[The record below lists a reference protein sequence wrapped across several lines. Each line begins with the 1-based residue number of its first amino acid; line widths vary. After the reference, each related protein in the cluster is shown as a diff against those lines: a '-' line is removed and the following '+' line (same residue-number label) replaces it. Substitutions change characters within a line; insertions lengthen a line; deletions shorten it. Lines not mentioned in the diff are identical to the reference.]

1 MKIQCPCGA
10 KYAFEVTAEMARQP
24 FRLVCQAC
32 NTDLGPALQPLID
45 QAVAELAPPAASPT
59 PVAVAPVPSVKSLVP
74 SPPSGGGGLR
84 VTGGSAAAPTPTPAP
99 AEAGS
104 AVDSTCQRHP
114 GVAVVEHCRVCQKS
128 ICPRC
133 MEQFGYVCSAYCQG
147 KAESQNLELPEYA
160 FQHKHTAARESRL
173 FKMGMVA
180 GFVILFAII
189 GAYGYYVFYAS
200 RPHPFFS
207 LKFNPR
213 LTEGAC
219 RLLDAN
225 SALLVR
231 NGEALRYDL
240 KSQTAV
246 WNTLLVS
253 SNEVAVAAKQRVESE
268 RAAFF
273 RWRDEARKQ
282 PPRFA
287 ENGERIV
294 IPEMPPKS
302 ESEHYAAEVQR
313 RIEEIAEHPSLLGEG
328 NEIWVSMAGKLVRI
342 DISTG
347 QILKQVRWPELQPQV
362 QVSGSQM
369 VAMTRTGA
377 SEFKTVTV
385 DLASGASEERTV
397 VTAKADIARSLGSA
411 NPALRG
417 QTTRPGALTVGNRP
431 GAGGTKPSAASTRRE
446 TLPSLPS
453 GLSGPE
459 AAIRA
464 IQLQSNTRLENAMND
479 EAEVGPRKSD
489 PELLDRSGIEWLM
502 LEGQPLKFRRHLIEF
517 KGVSRKAMKDPPKNS
532 ALNSGASVAQTME
545 IANEI
550 LNEMRREKTGGVEVD
565 DLSRYEVTLERPG
578 NGSELAWKAEVNG
591 PPQILLLPSLVAI
604 VAHDLVIILDAKLQ
618 KKWET
623 RLSYP
628 LQIPEFT
635 SDSSSQPMRS
645 GELSRAPIT
654 ERGDSLFIVDPG
666 VLSVFDKNT
675 GAARWRLPSVE
686 ISSLYFAPDG
696 ALYVNTTTKSQEQI
710 VYSQEVDVSRKDQ
723 PLILKVEAASGKVL
737 WRTPNCGHVAA
748 LDGKF
753 LYAIEIAEGVAPN
766 PIGIGASYPTQ
777 FLLYRLNPKNG
788 KRMWEYAK
796 SGQAL
801 GFDAAANTI
810 QILLPYELQVI
821 RYATF

>member
-1 MKIQCPCGA
+1 
-10 KYAFEVTAEMARQP
+10 
-24 FRLVCQAC
+24 
-32 NTDLGPALQPLID
+32 
-45 QAVAELAPPAASPT
+45 
-59 PVAVAPVPSVKSLVP
+59 
-74 SPPSGGGGLR
+74 
-84 VTGGSAAAPTPTPAP
+84 
-99 AEAGS
+99 
-104 AVDSTCQRHP
+104 
-114 GVAVVEHCRVCQKS
+114 
-128 ICPRC
+128 

-173 FKMGMVA
+173 FKLGMAA

-200 RPHPFFS
+200 QPHPFFS
-207 LKFNPR
+207 LKFTPR
-213 LTEGAC
+213 LTEGTC

-231 NGEALRYDL
+231 NGEVVRYDL

-253 SNEVAVAAKQRVESE
+253 SNEVAAAAKQAVENE

-287 ENGERIV
+287 ANGERIV

-302 ESEHYAAEVQR
+302 ESEQYAAEVQR
-313 RIEEIAEHPSLLGEG
+313 RIEEIAEHPSLLGDG
-328 NEIWVSMAGKLVRI
+328 NEVWVSMAGKLVRI
-342 DISTG
+342 DVSTG

-362 QVSGSQM
+362 QVSGSEL
-369 VAMTRTGA
+369 VAMTRTGPA
-377 SEFKTVTV
+377 EFKTVTV
-385 DLASGASEERTV
+385 DLASGASQERTV
-397 VTAKADIARSLGSA
+397 VTAKADTAPRPGSA
-411 NPALRG
+411 NPALGR
-417 QTTRPGALTVGNRP
+417 QTARPGVLTVGNRP
-431 GAGGTKPSAASTRRE
+431 GAAASTRRE

-464 IQLQSNTRLENAMND
+464 IQLQSNTRLENAMSD
-479 EAEVGPRKSD
+479 EAELGPRKSD
-489 PELLDRSGIEWLM
+489 PELSDHSGIEWLM
-502 LEGQPLKFRRHLIEF
+502 VEGQPLKFRRHLIEF
-517 KGVSRKAMKDPPKNS
+517 KGVARKAMKDPPKDS

-578 NGSELAWKAEVNG
+578 SASELAWKGEVNG
-591 PPQILLLPSLVAI
+591 PPQILLLPSLIAI

-628 LQIPEFT
+628 LQIPEFS
-635 SDSSSQPMRS
+635 SDFSSRAIRA

-654 ERGDSLFIVDPG
+654 ERGDSLYIVDPG

-686 ISSLYFAPDG
+686 ISSLYFAPEG

-710 VYSQEVDVSRKDQ
+710 VYSQEVDVSRKDH

-737 WRTPNCGHVAA
+737 WRTQNCGHVTA

-766 PIGIGASYPTQ
+766 PVGIGASYPTQ

-788 KRMWEYAK
+788 KRLWEYAK

-801 GFDAAANTI
+801 AFDATANTF
-810 QILLPYELQVI
+810 QILLPSELQVV